1 MLNEP
6 ITEEQSQQEAGE
18 GTAPAEGDGQG
29 QAGSGVNYIR
39 VTPHEK
45 EAIERV
51 SLNRLFYCMLQC
63 IYWESVFDPIVVV
76 TTQSNVSW
84 LVSVVGW
91 LSLVHICRE

>member
-6 ITEEQSQQEAGE
+6 ITEEQSQQEASE
-18 GTAPAEGDGQG
+18 GNAPAEGDGQG

-51 SLNRLFYCMLQC
+51 SLNCVVSCILQYTQLEAVFGPLF
-63 IYWESVFDPIVVV
+63 VA
-76 TTQSNVSW
+76 TTQS
-84 LVSVVGW
+84 
-91 LSLVHICRE
+91 C